1 MLTNIPSYRNDQ
13 MAKHKTA
20 SQVTRFAPSPT
31 GYLHIGHAFSA
42 LTAYHARGRGGTFHL
57 RIEDIDPVRS
67 KDEYTDAILEDLKW
81 LGLDWE
87 TPVRKQSNHMK
98 DYETAL
104 QKMMLKGLLYPCFCS
119 RSEIKM
125 EIAQSGHAP
134 QGPDG
139 PIYPGICRK
148 LSDQKRED
156 RMLDG
161 EAFVRRID
169 MKGAAAIAGPLGW
182 NDISLGRTR
191 AQPEK
196 FGDVVLARKDVP
208 ASYHLAVT
216 VDDHLQGITLVTR
229 GADLAPSTDV
239 HRLLQG
245 LLGFTPPT
253 YSHHRLIKD
262 TAGRRLAKRDQDMSI
277 RALREN
283 GYTPEEVVA
292 MSGFGK

>member
-1 MLTNIPSYRNDQ
+1 
-13 MAKHKTA
+13 MAKRKTA
-20 SQVTRFAPSPT
+20 SEVTRFAPSPT

-42 LTAYHARGRGGTFHL
+42 LTAYHARGKGGTFHL
-57 RIEDIDPVRS
+57 RIEDIDPVRC
-67 KDEYTDAILEDLKW
+67 KDEYTDAIQEDLKW

-87 TPVRKQSNHMK
+87 TPVRKQSKHMA
-98 DYETAL
+98 DYDKAL
-104 QKMMLKGLLYPCFCS
+104 KKLTLKGLLYPCFCT
-119 RSEIKM
+119 RSEIKT
-125 EIAQSGHAP
+125 EISRSAHAP
-134 QGPDG
+134 HGPDG
-139 PIYPGICRK
+139 PVYPGICRN
-148 LSDQKRED
+148 LSDEKRED
-156 RMLDG
+156 RIDDG
-161 EAFVRRID
+161 DAFVQRID

-182 NDISLGRTR
+182 KDVGLGMTK

-245 LLGFTPPT
+245 LLGYPPPT

-262 TAGRRLAKRDQDMSI
+262 TTGRRLAKRDQDMSI
-277 RALREN
+277 RGLRES

-292 MSGFGK
+292 MSGFEG